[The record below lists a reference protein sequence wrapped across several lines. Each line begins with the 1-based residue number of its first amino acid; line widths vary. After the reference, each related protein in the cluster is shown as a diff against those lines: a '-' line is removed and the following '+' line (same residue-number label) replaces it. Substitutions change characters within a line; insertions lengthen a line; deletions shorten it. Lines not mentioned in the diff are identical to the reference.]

1 MANRTANYTAF
12 YVKEPFNESNLGAN
26 ATPDFLYYNQ
36 LRAWKAAD
44 SSFPFVDAHA
54 KTYNVRDDSDW
65 ETLKARLHERLDAS
79 KNIILFLSGNTKN
92 SLALREEIDYGINT
106 KGLPVI
112 VIYPDFKEKSD
123 IWCSTGMRKQI
134 KDLKD
139 PHVQIKENDRVF
151 FFDRGRY
158 QLILNLSKKDY
169 ELNET
174 VVFGCNEDENYLK
187 TKEAVLVERRER
199 K

>member
-1 MANRTANYTAF
+1 M
-12 YVKEPFNESNLGAN
+12 
-26 ATPDFLYYNQ
+26 
-36 LRAWKAAD
+36 
-44 SSFPFVDAHA
+44 
-54 KTYNVRDDSDW
+54 
-65 ETLKARLHERLDAS
+65 
-79 KNIILFLSGNTKN
+79 
-92 SLALREEIDYGINT
+92 
-106 KGLPVI
+106 
-112 VIYPDFKEKSD
+112 
-123 IWCSTGMRKQI
+123 
-134 KDLKD
+134 
-139 PHVQIKENDRVF
+139 QIKENDRVF